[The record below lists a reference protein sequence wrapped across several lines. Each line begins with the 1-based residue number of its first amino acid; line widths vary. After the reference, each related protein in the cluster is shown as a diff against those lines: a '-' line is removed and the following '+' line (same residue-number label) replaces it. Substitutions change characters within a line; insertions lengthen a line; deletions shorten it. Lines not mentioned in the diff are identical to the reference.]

1 MGKLGEGGQRSSW
14 SNFDEITQYFLL
26 STSYLVPEKWYK
38 LPAIRW
44 ISCGD
49 LMYSMVDLLKKKKKT
64 ALYIQKLLKEDIW
77 KSSHHKHTHTHTQKE
92 IEFILNKVGNLNQ
105 SRGKIKPV

>member
-1 MGKLGEGGQRSSW
+1 MVTARDEAMRMGKLGEGGQRSSW

-49 LMYSMVDLLKKKKKT
+49 LMYSMVDLLKKKKNCIVYSEVAKRR
-64 ALYIQKLLKEDIW
+64 YMKKL
-77 KSSHHKHTHTHTQKE
+77 SPQTHTHTHTKK
-92 IEFILNKVGNLNQ
+92 LNLF
-105 SRGKIKPV
+105 